1 MTSLDTATGL
11 GTATSSRYFPF
22 IDGLRCLAVCAVIA
36 HHFYP
41 HLMASGYLGVDIFFV
56 ISGFVITQSLLTHK
70 TSSIGGYFL
79 GFYTRRIKRLAPALV
94 VCVAVTCLLIAFFNP
109 EPQRHIKT
117 GLFSLIG
124 VSNWSLYF
132 DELDYWGQSAR
143 FNPFT
148 HTWSLGVEEQFY
160 FLFPAV
166 LWLTVFMRASKRL
179 GLAIIAIA
187 GACFVSLAAYIYF
200 HESAR
205 SAVHYLPQFRVWQ
218 LGLGALAALYVASRD
233 FAQIRA
239 LAAAPSVLLL
249 GVIVLCLFAPDNL
262 ALWAT
267 VVATFATTLLILK
280 GVAGGGVTSILEQ
293 SAVQYIGRISYSL
306 YLWHWPVIVISLWTI
321 GIHLWSLPLQLLLI
335 FALGAGSYHFIERPL
350 RHAPWTPKNLS
361 LRTRLAVGAVAAAL
375 VIVVADSSSAKWL
388 YLGSSEQGTAKQSAP
403 HVSAKYCP
411 GGDADA
417 QADGKKKRAIR
428 AIGNSHAYHIL
439 PALRRIAEDCN
450 FRLLHTEQ
458 SDKIIYPRGVG
469 VAPNKVRA
477 ALADLGKGDIL
488 IVSSLFRLLYQQ
500 PYLNSRGDHWND
512 HSAVKKAKGYGLDNW
527 LKEFDDIL
535 AKTKKRGISV
545 VLFLPNVTFNS
556 ASTSV
561 PFELCLKE
569 WFRIPSDSCGEMVER
584 AYLDERFPKRWYEE
598 LRAREQRLQH
608 LHLFDPMPT
617 YCPGK
622 DRCSRIVANTI
633 AFRDTNHLTE
643 AGALL
648 MIEPLSRFLWE
659 SGLLSDEANQ
669 ASNVDVGTSRRAEK
683 LNSEAKAPASAKAD
697 DSAAQ

>member
-1 MTSLDTATGL
+1 MTALDTASGL
-11 GTATSSRYFPF
+11 GTAQSSRYFPF

-70 TSSIGGYFL
+70 TSSAGGYFL

-109 EPQRHIKT
+109 DPQRHIKT

-166 LWLTVFMRASKRL
+166 LWLTIFMRASKRF
-179 GLAIIAIA
+179 GLAMITIA
-187 GACFVSLAAYIYF
+187 GACLVSLAAYIYF
-200 HESAR
+200 HDIAR

-249 GVIVLCLFAPDNL
+249 GVIVLCLFAPDSL
-262 ALWAT
+262 ALWAS

-293 SAVQYIGRISYSL
+293 SAVQYLGRISYSL

-350 RHAPWTPKNLS
+350 RHTPWTSRNFS
-361 LRTRLAVGAVAAAL
+361 LRTRLAAGAVAAAL
-375 VIVVADSSSAKWL
+375 VITVADSASTKWL
-388 YLGSSEQGTAKQSAP
+388 YLGSGEQGSAELAGP

-411 GGDADA
+411 AGGTGA
-417 QADGKKKRAIR
+417 QPAGEKQRAIR
-428 AIGNSHAYHIL
+428 VIGNSHAFHIL

-450 FRLLHTEQ
+450 FRLLHTEE
-458 SDKIIYPRGVG
+458 SDKIIYPRGMG

-477 ALADLGKGDIL
+477 ALADLKKGDIL
-488 IVSSLFRLLYQQ
+488 IVSSLFRLLFQQ
-500 PYLNSRGDHWND
+500 PYLNWRGDRWND
-512 HSAVKKAKGYGLDNW
+512 HSALKAEKGYGLDKW
-527 LKEFDDIL
+527 LQEFDDLL
-535 AKTKKRGISV
+535 AKTKRRGISV

-556 ASTSV
+556 ANSSV

-569 WFRIPSDSCGEMVER
+569 WFRIASDSCAEFVER
-584 AYLDERFPKRWYEE
+584 SYLDNRFPKRWYEE
-598 LRAREQRLQH
+598 LRLREQRLKH

-622 DRCSRIVANTI
+622 DRCSRVVSNTI

-648 MIEPLSRFLWE
+648 MIDPLSRFLWE
-659 SGLLSDEANQ
+659 SGLFSDQSQKQSGADAGT
-669 ASNVDVGTSRRAEK
+669 ASGPESVNR
-683 LNSEAKAPASAKAD
+683 
-697 DSAAQ
+697 